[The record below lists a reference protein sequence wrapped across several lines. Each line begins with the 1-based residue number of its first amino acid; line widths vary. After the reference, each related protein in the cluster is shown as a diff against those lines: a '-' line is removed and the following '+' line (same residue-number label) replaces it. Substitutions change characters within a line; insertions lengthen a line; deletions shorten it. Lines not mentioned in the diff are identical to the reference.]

1 MRAYSEEGLSI
12 VEVLPEPKYKLYN
25 IIDKGWFVILPL
37 IVIVLIFH
45 KYLPNFVAI
54 SLGVLLIIYVLFYFL
69 YVQIGNLFR
78 SENIAYKTIGKLHFK
93 LEFIELLNNQID
105 LTEINSIEISSFDYE
120 GKSRFTTHLY
130 NPTISLGIY
139 NFIRIRFKNGNEEK
153 CQFKLMYDTQ
163 LYNFRQELVH
173 YYKLGLIR
181 ELNLHDILGN
191 HSFESKKDFRKHNP
205 KYTNYPS

>member
-1 MRAYSEEGLSI
+1 MRAYPEEGLNI
-12 VEVLPEPKYKLYN
+12 IEVLPIPRNKFYFV
-25 IIDKGWFVILPL
+25 IDKGWFVILPL

-45 KYLPNFVAI
+45 KYLPDFVTI
-54 SLGVLLIIYVLFYFL
+54 SIGILLIVYVLFYFL

-93 LEFIELLNNQID
+93 LEFIELLNNRID

-120 GKSRFTTHLY
+120 GKSRFNNHLY

-139 NFIRIRFKNGNEEK
+139 NFISIRFKNGKEEK
-153 CQFKLMYDTQ
+153 YQFKLMYDTQ
-163 LYNFRQELVH
+163 LYDFRQELVH

-191 HSFESKKDFRKHNP
+191 HSFESKRDFRKHNT
-205 KYTNYPS
+205 KYTS